1 LQEGLPP
8 KYKKVVIPMIDKV
21 LNYIK
26 EHQMLKEG
34 DLVVAGVSGGADSV
48 CLLFVLLEIRKI
60 IPIDIHVVH
69 INHLIRDD
77 AGSDADYVRKLC
89 IDNHLHFTLVEK
101 DVEAIAKAKHISTEE
116 AGRNIRYEA
125 FYRELGKS
133 EGKIAVAHNK
143 NDCCETFLFNLFRG
157 SALKGLGGIKASRD
171 RIIRPLMC
179 LERREIE
186 AYLNE
191 RNISYC
197 IDSTNLGD
205 DYTRNKIRH
214 HILDK
219 AVTDISPAAV
229 NNISNACE
237 RINEAYELISDMTK
251 EAFEKTVSRID
262 DNKIYKRAYHIE
274 GDLFAKLHS
283 TIKGYCVMETLST
296 VAGQSKDLE
305 HIHVDSVLKL
315 FGKQCGARINLPYKM
330 IVQRDYTGIII
341 YIENDTCDDAFDEI
355 VISDKDKKRL
365 EKGEQLNFTLKDGK
379 GLCLKILDNYENLN
393 NFKNIPQKKYT
404 KWFDY
409 DKIMGSIVLRTRK
422 TGDYLTVNSQ
432 NQKKTLKAY
441 FIDEKIPQQERD
453 KMLLLAEDSHI
464 IWVIGARI
472 SNYYKVTENT
482 DRILCV
488 TYM

>member
-1 LQEGLPP
+1 LPP

-26 EHQMLKEG
+26 EHKMLKEG

-48 CLLFVLLEIRKI
+48 CLLFVLLEIRKT

-69 INHLIRDD
+69 INHLIRND
-77 AGSDADYVRKLC
+77 AGNDADYVRKLC
-89 IDNHLHFTLVEK
+89 IDNNLHFTLVEK
-101 DVEAIAKAKHISTEE
+101 DVEAIAKIKHISTEE

-125 FYRELGKS
+125 FYRELGES

-157 SALKGLGGIKASRD
+157 SALKGLGGIKASRE

-229 NNISNACE
+229 SNISNACE

-251 EAFEKTVSRID
+251 EAFEKTVCRID

-274 GDLFAKLHS
+274 ETSFEKLYN
-283 TIKGYCVMETLST
+283 TIKSYCIMETLST
-296 VAGQSKDLE
+296 VAGKSKDLE
-305 HIHVDSVLKL
+305 HVHVDDVLKL
-315 FGKQCGARINLPYKM
+315 FDKQCGAMLNLPYKM
-330 IVQRDYTGIII
+330 IARRDYTGVVI
-341 YIENDTCDDAFDEI
+341 YIENDKVDDAFDEI
-355 VISDKDKKRL
+355 VISTEDKKRL
-365 EKGEQLNFTLKDGK
+365 EKGEELKISLKDGG

-409 DKIMGSIVLRTRK
+409 DKIKGSIVLRTRK
-422 TGDYLTVNSQ
+422 TGDYLTVNSM
-432 NQKKTLKAY
+432 NQRKTLKAY
-441 FIDEKIPQQERD
+441 FTDEKIPQLERD

-488 TYM
+488 TYMEKT